1 MSVYP
6 DLQREGRELVHSML
20 VNAEIW
26 LHKVVRFE
34 AKVSTV
40 QGFEYVTEWKRVAQ
54 AARDGLRAVERA
66 SEPPSATE
74 RPR

>member
-1 MSVYP
+1 MSADM
-6 DLQREGRELVHSML
+6 DLQREGQELVHSML

-34 AKVSTV
+34 VKVRTA
-40 QGFEYVTEWKRVAQ
+40 QGFEYVTEWKRVAL
-54 AARDGLRAVERA
+54 AARDGLRKVQQA
-66 SEPPSATE
+66 SEPPTE